1 MYFVHKELIMRN
13 FTSTELANKT
23 GDVLAAA
30 AQEPVNIQRHGKAR
44 YVLLSVEQFERL
56 SAKADQRRAV
66 HVEDLAVDEAEQL
79 IAHLEHSIKHD

>member
-1 MYFVHKELIMRN
+1 MRN

-44 YVLLSVEQFERL
+44 YVLLTVEQYERM
-56 SAKADQRRAV
+56 SAKSDQRCAV
-66 HVEDLAVDEAEQL
+66 HVEDLAPEEVDQL
-79 IAHLEHSIKHD
+79 IAHLEHSIEHD